1 MKKVKSFL
9 FALIPFL
16 VLALTGCESVDEN
29 SGSFWSEEEGNAAVA
44 EQTQTQ
50 TQAPEQ
56 ATTESTQAAPATDT
70 GESGGSGQAGDNSF
84 LWKPV
89 SETRSGRAA
98 VLLPANISATTISV
112 NGEAPAEYVGR
123 HNGNR
128 QQYFL
133 SKTGADYGANV
144 LVIAV
149 GTSRR
154 WTVPDGGS
162 RWGSH

>member
-1 MKKVKSFL
+1 MKKVKSYL

-16 VLALTGCESVDEN
+16 VLALTGCESVEEN
-29 SGSFWSEEEGNAAVA
+29 SGSFWSEQEGTTTVA
-44 EQTQTQ
+44 EQPQTPAAEPTPTQ
-50 TQAPEQ
+50 
-56 ATTESTQAAPATDT
+56 PADETPPPDDGAGGGG
-70 GESGGSGQAGDNSF
+70 GEAGDNTF

-89 SETRSGRAA
+89 SETRGGRAA

-112 NGEAPAEYVGR
+112 NGEGPAESVGR

-128 QQYFL
+128 QQFFL
-133 SKTGADYGANV
+133 SKTGSDYGANV

-162 RWGSH
+162 RWGSN